1 MSSAA
6 TTVAFVILKT
16 FDIVCHVEA
25 LYKIKFCAIS
35 LMESFNFL
43 CSEVCFKWIGSSL

>member
-35 LMESFNFL
+35 IQVSSLFSNF
-43 CSEVCFKWIGSSL
+43 FFGSSG